1 MESNGKTKVLMAQF
15 PLETHSR
22 EIIEI
27 SGMLESEGMEVIIIG
42 NALPQNI
49 IDRAVQE
56 CANVIGICTFS
67 GGEVALGNVMM
78 KAAQDKGVK
87 KETAFIIGGIIAPD
101 NVPKLKKIGFDAV
114 FLTAMKDSG
123 SKEDIIASI
132 QNAIEEK
139 KNPKPKKVATK
150 KVATKKA
157 AAKKNVAKKVTAK
170 KAAAKK
176 AAVKKAA
183 VKKAVAKKAAAK
195 KVAAKKVTAK
205 KAVAK
210 KVAKKGKK

>member
-1 MESNGKTKVLMAQF
+1 MENNGKTKVLMAQF

-27 SGMLESEGMEVIIIG
+27 SGMLQSEGMEAIIMG

-49 IDRAVQE
+49 IERAIQE
-56 CANVIGICTFS
+56 SANVIGICTFS
-67 GGEVALGNVMM
+67 GGEIALGNVLM
-78 KAAQDKGVK
+78 KVAKEKGIK
-87 KETAFIIGGIIAPD
+87 KKTAFIIGGIIAPE

-123 SKEDIIASI
+123 SKEEIISSI

-139 KNPKPKKVATK
+139 KNPKPKKVAAK
-150 KVATKKA
+150 KVAAKKAGKKKA
-157 AAKKNVAKKVTAK
+157 AVKKVTAK
-170 KAAAKK
+170 KAAVKK
-176 AAVKKAA
+176 TAVKKAA
-183 VKKAVAKKAAAK
+183 AKKAAAK
-195 KVAAKKVTAK
+195 KVGAK

-210 KVAKKGKK
+210 KVAKKSKK